1 MGILCAVIFFSFF
14 FFSSLDFA
22 FFFWTVEMAEM
33 ERVEGWT
40 CSALY
45 FCFRPYVTVLKRQAV
60 YFKMRSEGHQ
70 DLCLTTSHTLHTHHT
85 HTLVRVR
92 NQHSNSTR
100 VKDYAATTDPTHIA
114 TKERFLRHQHVV
126 NTSCVA
132 TNPAHIATKK
142 HSLRHQR
149 IECRVR
155 DM

>member
-1 MGILCAVIFFSFF
+1 
-14 FFSSLDFA
+14 
-22 FFFWTVEMAEM
+22 M
-33 ERVEGWT
+33 ESVEGWT

-45 FCFRPYVTVLKRQAV
+45 FCFRPYVTVLKRESV

-70 DLCLTTSHTLHTHHT
+70 DLRLTTSHTHTHYTHHT
-85 HTLVRVR
+85 HTPARVR
-92 NQHSNSTR
+92 NHYISTR

-142 HSLRHQR
+142 RFLRHQR

>member
-1 MGILCAVIFFSFF
+1 MGILCAVIFFLFF
-14 FFSSLDFA
+14 FFFFGLCIFFLNGRDGRDGECGRMDLFCTLLLLSSVCYSF
-22 FFFWTVEMAEM
+22 E
-33 ERVEGWT
+33 ERV
-40 CSALY
+40 CLFQNAL
-45 FCFRPYVTVLKRQAV
+45 RGPSRLAPY
-60 YFKMRSEGHQ
+60 H
-70 DLCLTTSHTLHTHHT
+70 LTHTHYTHHT
-85 HTLVRVR
+85 HTPARVR
-92 NQHSNSTR
+92 NQYISTR

-142 HSLRHQR
+142 RFLRHQR